1 MDQCKYNVVFEAFAE
16 RHFMKSFA
24 KKYKSSWIKTRD
36 NIGFMCGRIDNML
49 ESQRADLIAVSSN
62 GRYRLV
68 KLDFAIFGIKVSP
81 KRSGNRCILCVDDR
95 LRLVRV
101 LLVYAKTDLPA
112 KNETQE
118 WKKLVRDE
126 YDDVKG
132 WFGL

>member
-1 MDQCKYNVVFEAFAE
+1 MDQYRCSVVFEPFAE

-24 KKYKSSWIKTRD
+24 KKYKSSWTKTRD
-36 NIGFMCGRIDNML
+36 NIEFMCGRIDNVL
-49 ESQRADLIAVSSN
+49 ESQRADLIASSSD
-62 GRYRLV
+62 GCCRLV

-81 KRSGNRCILCVDDR
+81 KKSGNRCILCVDDR

-118 WKKLVRDE
+118 WQRL
-126 YDDVKG
+126 VKG
-132 WFGL
+132 EYKDVSKLFNL

>member
-1 MDQCKYNVVFEAFAE
+1 MDQCKYNVVFEPFAE

-24 KKYKSSWIKTRD
+24 KKYKSNWAKTRD
-36 NIGFMCGRIDNML
+36 YIEFMCGRIDNIL
-49 ESQRADLIAVSSN
+49 ESQRADLIAVSAD
-62 GRYRLV
+62 GRYKLV

-81 KRSGNRCILCVDDR
+81 KKSGNRCILCVDGK
-95 LRLVRV
+95 LGLVRV

-126 YDDVKG
+126 YGDVKG

>member
-24 KKYKSSWIKTRD
+24 KKYKSSWAKTRD

-49 ESQRADLIAVSSN
+49 ESQRADLIVTSSD
-62 GRYRLV
+62 GCYRLV

-95 LRLVRV
+95 LRLVRE

-118 WKKLVRDE
+118 WKKLVGGQ
-126 YDDVKG
+126 YKDVG
-132 WFGL
+132 ELFNI

>member
-1 MDQCKYNVVFEAFAE
+1 MDQCKYNVVFEPFAE

-24 KKYKSSWIKTRD
+24 KKYKSSWAKTRD
-36 NIGFMCGRIDNML
+36 YIEFMCGRIDNVL
-49 ESQRADLIAVSSN
+49 ESQRADLIAVSSD

-68 KLDFAIFGIKVSP
+68 KLDFAIFGIKMSP
-81 KRSGNRCILCVDDR
+81 KKSGNRCILCVDGK
-95 LRLVRV
+95 LELVRV

-118 WKKLVRDE
+118 WKRLVRDE

-132 WFGL
+132 RFGM

>member
-1 MDQCKYNVVFEAFAE
+1 MDQCKYNVVFEPFAE

-24 KKYKSSWIKTRD
+24 KKYKSSWTKTRD
-36 NIGFMCGRIDNML
+36 YIESMCGRIDNVM
-49 ESQRADLIAVSSN
+49 ESQRADLITVSSD

-68 KLDFAIFGIKVSP
+68 KLDFAIFGVKVSP
-81 KRSGNRCILCVDDR
+81 KKSGNRCILCVDDK

-112 KNETQE
+112 RNETQE
-118 WKKLVRDE
+118 WKRLVRDE
-126 YDDVKG
+126 YGDVKG